1 MVVFVIAEDIPYIL
15 LGRDHPSVRS
25 WICRNPTA
33 KPQADPLRTPLTA
46 ITRVQSQ
53 ELAEG
58 HIPGIRKDIRAYRSA
73 CAECQWGQLKPK
85 VPMVQTP
92 TILVPYQRM
101 ALDLVG
107 PLNRT
112 VKGYR
117 YISTVMCLGT
127 RNPYAVALKKIDAEL

>member
-1 MVVFVIAEDIPYIL
+1 MGAAETKSTN
-15 LGRDHPSVRS
+15 G
-25 WICRNPTA
+25 A
-33 KPQADPLRTPLTA
+33 K
-46 ITRVQSQ
+46 
-53 ELAEG
+53 
-58 HIPGIRKDIRAYRSA
+58 
-73 CAECQWGQLKPK
+73 
-85 VPMVQTP
+85 P